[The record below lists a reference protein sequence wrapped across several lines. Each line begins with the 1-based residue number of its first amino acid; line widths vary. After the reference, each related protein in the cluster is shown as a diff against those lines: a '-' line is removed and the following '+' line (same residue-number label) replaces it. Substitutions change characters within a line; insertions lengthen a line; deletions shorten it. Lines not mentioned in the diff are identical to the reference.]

1 MWYPMWV
8 PVSDH
13 LPHSCPTMNL
23 LQLAGNLERNK
34 MEVGFRGPTTFIEIL
49 QSSLSSLISLPLKH
63 RLDFSFVFS
72 APLLA
77 WRNLFSASGIMI
89 YYGIVI
95 WEWNYSDCSFVTIM
109 MIFNTLVFVFSPKK
123 CFIVL
128 KII

>member
-1 MWYPMWV
+1 
-8 PVSDH
+8 
-13 LPHSCPTMNL
+13 
-23 LQLAGNLERNK
+23 
-34 MEVGFRGPTTFIEIL
+34 
-49 QSSLSSLISLPLKH
+49 
-63 RLDFSFVFS
+63 
-72 APLLA
+72 
-77 WRNLFSASGIMI
+77 MI